1 MRAARLHATT
11 AAACALLAP
20 LLLLSACGGGDSSP
34 TPTPS
39 PTPSATPTPSSA
51 QPPAPPGANFD
62 VLSCLSQIAV
72 PGRTVA
78 DLVVPDSIQVD
89 FNQPSGFPNGRRLE
103 DPVIDITLAALFLDL
118 RKEPVTRFLALPL
131 NPPANDKPFRTA
143 FPYLAPAQG
152 SPPMGPVAA
161 SGFNFRTDAPSAYVR
176 VDRMGMP
183 AVATAVISSS
193 TKTRFNDADP
203 RDDSNLTFLEDI
215 TYTLKG
221 LTDALSDDLAGGGFQ
236 MCATRKTG

>member
-1 MRAARLHATT
+1 MRTPRFRTPRFRTIAAV
-11 AAACALLAP
+11 LAP
-20 LLLLSACGGGDSSP
+20 IILLSACGGGDSTP
-34 TPTPS
+34 TPTP
-39 PTPSATPTPSSA
+39 TPAATPTPSSA

-62 VLSCLSQIAV
+62 VLPCLYQTAV

-89 FNQPSGFPNGRRLE
+89 FNQPSGFPNGRRLS

-118 RKEPVTRFLALPL
+118 KKEPVTRFVALPL
-131 NPPANDKPFRTA
+131 NPPANDLPFRSI

-152 SPPMGPVAA
+152 NPPLGPVMT

-203 RDDSNLTFLEDI
+203 RDDANLVFLDDI
-215 TYTLKG
+215 IYTLKG